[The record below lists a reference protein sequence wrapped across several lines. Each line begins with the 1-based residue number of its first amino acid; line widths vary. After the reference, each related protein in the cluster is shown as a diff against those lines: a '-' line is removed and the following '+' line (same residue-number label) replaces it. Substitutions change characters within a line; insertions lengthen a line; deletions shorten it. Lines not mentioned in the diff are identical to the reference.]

1 MHYTGDRVHAR
12 IHRIGKSESN
22 RSLCFL
28 KAKMFICMAQ
38 TGGIIINDAG
48 FTAKKEEEEKKVS
61 WRSQT
66 RPDCFDRLKELD
78 KRYHPLRVDT
88 FLIMSVDVCNSSL

>member
-1 MHYTGDRVHAR
+1 MNGSMHYKGDTVHAR

-48 FTAKKEEEEKKVS
+48 FTAKKEEEES
-61 WRSQT
+61 LLAE
-66 RPDCFDRLKELD
+66 PDATGLFRLAE
-78 KRYHPLRVDT
+78 RT
-88 FLIMSVDVCNSSL
+88 